1 MSIPIQ
7 TKMLFWDC
15 PASFFAPAPQAA
27 REGLLLQPKPSTG
40 RLPSSQLTMRT
51 PSLLKRFTCTEAES
65 RYDGL
70 DFTIYLS
77 NLLSSNLVYSNTSI
91 NQSIKLSNHIKPSK
105 HRSINLYLLHVY
117 LSYLSLP
124 LLFFSDA
131 PLVSWWW
138 SPLWAPHNLCVAWLL
153 MFFQELAPVGLLLAK
168 VFLHPVG

>member
-1 MSIPIQ
+1 MVSQDCGLPDNCKRASTYLANQ
-7 TKMLFWDC
+7 TNPTHPQYVHSC
-15 PASFFAPAPQAA
+15 PFQSKPRYYSEIVLP
-27 REGLLLQPKPSTG
+27 RSLLLHHKQRVRISCCNRNHQIPSTG

-131 PLVSWWW
+131 PLVS
-138 SPLWAPHNLCVAWLL
+138 
-153 MFFQELAPVGLLLAK
+153 
-168 VFLHPVG
+168 